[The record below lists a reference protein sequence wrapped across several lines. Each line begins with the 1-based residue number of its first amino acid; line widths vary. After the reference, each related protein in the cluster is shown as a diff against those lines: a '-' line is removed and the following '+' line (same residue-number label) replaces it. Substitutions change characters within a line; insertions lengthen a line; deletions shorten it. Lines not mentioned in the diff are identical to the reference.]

1 MKSRSQLDQLDA
13 LRQLNL
19 DYINAVAASDVEC
32 FDQRL
37 LARDFL
43 NTNPDGA
50 IVDREGFLA
59 QIGKPSTVKDL
70 KCEDVRIRL
79 FGDFAVIHAR
89 TTYIKP
95 DGQAGAGQYTDVWAM
110 QDDRWL
116 CVAAHV
122 TRN

>member
-1 MKSRSQLDQLDA
+1 MAPDAQQRHLEA
-13 LRQLNL
+13 LRQLNA
-19 DYINAVAASDVEC
+19 DYIQAVATSNVEC

-79 FGDFAVIHAR
+79 FGDFAR
-89 TTYIKP
+89 
-95 DGQAGAGQYTDVWAM
+95 
-110 QDDRWL
+110 
-116 CVAAHV
+116 
-122 TRN
+122 